1 MQSKKGSHGLLRR
14 FHISIFDTGFFGCS
28 VEILNISYMFAQ
40 MQIFNCIICLC
51 PVYVRFQTNQKP
63 ARILDSSHTHVFYWQ
78 TKKEY
83 RRRRKK
89 KMKRKDFEKKIK
101 LKLVYCIID
110 NIIGH
115 SVGKIESAHKSHLAM
130 SVICYLFRL
139 RKSYFSFRQRTLSDI
154 HIPKHTQYTH
164 TYLTQSAF

>member
-1 MQSKKGSHGLLRR
+1 M
-14 FHISIFDTGFFGCS
+14 
-28 VEILNISYMFAQ
+28 
-40 MQIFNCIICLC
+40 
-51 PVYVRFQTNQKP
+51 
-63 ARILDSSHTHVFYWQ
+63 LDFKQ
-78 TKKEY
+78 TKNLLEY
-83 RRRRKK
+83 LIRHIHTYFIGKRRKNIGEEEEK
-89 KMKRKDFEKKIK
+89 KMKRKDCEKKIK

-130 SVICYLFRL
+130 SVICYLFRS